1 VLREGT
7 EYGRRDHSLEEK
19 RELVLEQLRKG
30 EAELTFD
37 PATSSF
43 DIRLV

>member
-1 VLREGT
+1 MLREGT

-19 RELVLEQLRKG
+19 RELVLEQLRNG